1 MINVYINK
9 INGKAPLMIINHN
22 EFGLH
27 SKLKVITGWKIR
39 ALKNLTRVV
48 NCDAANVGLARQP
61 SSVVFIFIIYESQM
75 PKCRDV

>member
-1 MINVYINK
+1 
-9 INGKAPLMIINHN
+9 MIINHN
-22 EFGLH
+22 ELGFH

-48 NCDAANVGLARQP
+48 NNCDGASVGLVHQP